1 MMLAFAVVSALLH
14 SANGFWLEESC
25 EPTKDTDDLDD
36 ATETWMDD
44 SYGDKNVRF
53 LGLERNGTRWRLM
66 VLLNNFTKISDMEWI
81 SKLQRMDSVDLI
93 PLCDDK
99 IEILADAADVATVR
113 SMFDDQED
121 DDDTSYISDAS
132 ELELLAPEKERNE
145 STKLNNVDCAMTEWD
160 SEAAICVFHRYYRS
174 MSRYPLAAKLMKA
187 MFIVCIVGG
196 FVFLP
201 ISPFLYVYVRDS
213 A

>member
-1 MMLAFAVVSALLH
+1 MMLAFAVVSALLQ

-25 EPTKDTDDLDD
+25 EPTKESDDLDD

-99 IEILADAADVATVR
+99 IEILADAADVAFVR
-113 SMFDDQED
+113 SMFEGENAEND
-121 DDDTSYISDAS
+121 DDDTSYISDDS
-132 ELELLAPEKERNE
+132 DLELLVPKQNE
-145 STKLNNVDCAMTEWD
+145 TKLVHTNPEPVWD
-160 SEAAICVFHRYYRS
+160 HEDAICAFQKYYRS
-174 MSRYPLAAKLMKA
+174 MYQSPMIAKLMRA
-187 MFIVCIVGG
+187 MFILCVVGG

-201 ISPFLYVYVRDS
+201 ISPFLYVYMRDS